1 MVSLLSR
8 SSHASR
14 AEQESTTREL
24 LQHARE
30 ILGEAD
36 TEVIQ
41 AAAVTIFQIF
51 IDSPDGVTHQVSDI
65 VLTYLSIYL
74 YDSQNNIPYIIPS

>member
-1 MVSLLSR
+1 MSLLAR

-24 LQHARE
+24 LQHTRQ

-36 TEVIQ
+36 SEVIQ
-41 AAAVTIFQIF
+41 AAAVTLFQIF
-51 IDSPDGVTHQVSDI
+51 MDSPDGVTHQVGQHI
-65 VLTYLSIYL
+65 VV
-74 YDSQNNIPYIIPS
+74 